1 MKNSEVQVLVKQKS
15 EIEKKPLNQVFQE
28 IRNLKESQKEFNLI
42 KQENKSLKLKL
53 ENKEK
58 VINNLKEQLNKEKK
72 KIFNLTLEKDIKKD
86 TEENVLKESNSKHAN
101 VFHLKRILNY
111 LEENP
116 KVIKTRIKE
125 GCCISYEQLN
135 SGLMFLERVNLIKQE
150 DSIYERIQRTN

>member
-15 EIEKKPLNQVFQE
+15 EIEKKPINQVFQE
-28 IRNLKESQKEFNLI
+28 IRNLKESQKEFSLI

-58 VINNLKEQLNKEKK
+58 VINNLREQLNKEKK
-72 KIFNLTLEKDIKKD
+72 KVFNLTLEKDINK
-86 TEENVLKESNSKHAN
+86 ESNEAKESNSKHAN
-101 VFHLKRILNY
+101 VFHLKRILSY

-116 KVIKTRIKE
+116 RVIKTRIKE
-125 GCCISYEQLN
+125 GCCINFEQLN